1 MKKYEVTV
9 QETLERKVTVKA
21 ENLEAAERI
30 VRQEYES
37 SELILNADDFSEV
50 RFSTKRVPVR
60 DRNEGR

>member
-9 QETLERKVTVKA
+9 QETLERKVTVEA

-60 DRNEGR
+60 GRDEGR